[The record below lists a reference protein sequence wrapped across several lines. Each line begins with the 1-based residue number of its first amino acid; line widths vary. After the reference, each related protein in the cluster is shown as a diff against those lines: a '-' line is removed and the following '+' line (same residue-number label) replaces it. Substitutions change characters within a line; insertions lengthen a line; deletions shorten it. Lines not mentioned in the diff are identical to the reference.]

1 MKLKNDNEQIT
12 KTTRF
17 IIEVDKSSM
26 TISLDGD
33 NDNYKS
39 YIFPTH
45 DTNSLENDLPF
56 ELVIKD
62 NIENKLNKILEFN
75 SKCK

>member
-1 MKLKNDNEQIT
+1 MVTMIIT
-12 KTTRF
+12 KLHF
-17 IIEVDKSSM
+17 S
-26 TISLDGD
+26 
-33 NDNYKS
+33 
-39 YIFPTH
+39 TH

-75 SKCK
+75 SFQIR